1 MSGDLTQSLAA
12 QIIALEQR
20 VRALEDAKVSY
31 IIGDVNVKAQA
42 EKDAIS
48 KMIDEWWQRNSRP
61 GGIVKS

>member
-1 MSGDLTQSLAA
+1 MSDDLNHRV
-12 QIIALEQR
+12 IELEQR

-48 KMIDEWWQRNSRP
+48 KMIDEWWERNSHP
-61 GGIVKS
+61 SGIVKS